1 MTDKNLKDIDT
12 NQENILKVGNVE
24 VFMRAELGKT
34 TISLKNAMEYDE
46 GSIVM
51 LDNLTQDP
59 VDIYVD
65 DISKK
70 LEKLNYKWDVEPF
83 YLDEIKTRI
92 SFIQDPD
99 GNSIELIEK
108 QVTPFPVSKY

>member
-34 TISLKNAMEYDE
+34 TISLKDAMEYDE

-65 DISKK
+65 DILIAKGK
-70 LEKLNYKWDVEPF
+70 IIAIEDTYGIKIVEIVENDNLKEKN
-83 YLDEIKTRI
+83 
-92 SFIQDPD
+92 
-99 GNSIELIEK
+99 N
-108 QVTPFPVSKY
+108 VSND

>member
-65 DISKK
+65 DILIAKGK
-70 LEKLNYKWDVEPF
+70 IIAIEDTYGIKIVEIVENDNLKEKN
-83 YLDEIKTRI
+83 
-92 SFIQDPD
+92 
-99 GNSIELIEK
+99 N
-108 QVTPFPVSKY
+108 VSND

>member
-1 MTDKNLKDIDT
+1 MTDKNLKNIDT

-65 DISKK
+65 DILIAKGK
-70 LEKLNYKWDVEPF
+70 IIAIEDTYGIKIVEIVENDNLKEKN
-83 YLDEIKTRI
+83 
-92 SFIQDPD
+92 
-99 GNSIELIEK
+99 N
-108 QVTPFPVSKY
+108 VSND

>member
-1 MTDKNLKDIDT
+1 MTDKNLKNIDT

-46 GSIVM
+46 GSIIM

-65 DISKK
+65 DILIAKGK
-70 LEKLNYKWDVEPF
+70 IIAIEDTYGIKIVEIVENDNLKEKN
-83 YLDEIKTRI
+83 
-92 SFIQDPD
+92 
-99 GNSIELIEK
+99 N
-108 QVTPFPVSKY
+108 VSND